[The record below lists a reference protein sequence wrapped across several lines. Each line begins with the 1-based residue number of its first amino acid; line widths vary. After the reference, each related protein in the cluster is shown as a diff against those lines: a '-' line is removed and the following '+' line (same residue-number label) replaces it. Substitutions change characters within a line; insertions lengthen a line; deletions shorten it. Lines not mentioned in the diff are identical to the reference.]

1 MMVFL
6 SEIPFFIEIPY
17 RLGDLLPGSYR
28 LGDLLPGSK
37 PKAALAAATAFVP
50 SQALNRKKNMH
61 WGNMVNSWAL
71 GRQYS

>member
-6 SEIPFFIEIPY
+6 SEIPFFIEIP
-17 RLGDLLPGSYR
+17 YR

-50 SQALNRKKNMH
+50 SQALNRKKKTCIEGT
-61 WGNMVNSWAL
+61 W
-71 GRQYS
+71 

>member
-6 SEIPFFIEIPY
+6 SEIPFFIEIP
-17 RLGDLLPGSYR
+17 YR

-50 SQALNRKKNMH
+50 SQALNRKKKNMH

>member
-6 SEIPFFIEIPY
+6 SEIPFFIEIP
-17 RLGDLLPGSYR
+17 YR

-50 SQALNRKKNMH
+50 SQALNRKKKH
-61 WGNMVNSWAL
+61 AL
-71 GRQYS
+71 REHGEFLSLGKAILLA

>member
-6 SEIPFFIEIPY
+6 SEIPFFIEIP
-17 RLGDLLPGSYR
+17 YR